1 MRGRR
6 RGRGHGGALCV
17 RDVRTRPWSGNAP
30 CYDLNKQPH
39 QHLRLDVCSWQLGA
53 GCCGCIASV
62 TLYTLA
68 LIGLLPVIVVLVV
81 LVVVVLL
88 LLAVLLRVMHR

>member
-1 MRGRR
+1 M
-6 RGRGHGGALCV
+6 

-68 LIGLLPVIVVLVV
+68 LKGLLPVIVVLVV
-81 LVVVVLL
+81 LVVLLVVVVLL